1 MFPCFIL
8 FNIKIHIDALDLYQ
22 VQIVSLEKSVNKLEA
37 SPEIIRYVSN
47 ALFRANKIFI
57 SFDCFGLSINS
68 FLPDFSLNKSVYSFD
83 SEANQYSFLTEI
95 A

>member
-37 SPEIIRYVSN
+37 SP
-47 ALFRANKIFI
+47 
-57 SFDCFGLSINS
+57 
-68 FLPDFSLNKSVYSFD
+68 
-83 SEANQYSFLTEI
+83 
-95 A
+95 